1 VKLFSCQRCEH
12 VLFFE
17 NTVCTSCGTPC
28 AYAPESESLV
38 AVPGGD
44 GADTFD
50 VELPTPERHAV
61 YRKCKN
67 FIEHDACN
75 WLVSAADGTEL
86 CRSCRLTGTIPDL
99 SDAKSRA
106 AWVDIERAKR
116 RLLYSLYALGLP
128 VASKVDDPSGGV
140 QFDFRLGTEE
150 NPVMTGHDEG
160 LITLNVAEAD
170 NAFRENMREKLGE
183 GYRTVLGH
191 LRHEIGHYYWNV
203 LVRDQAPL
211 DACRKLFGDDQQSY
225 QDAIQR
231 HYSQGAPANWAESFI
246 SEYATM
252 HPWED
257 WAETWAH
264 YLHMVDT
271 LETAK
276 SHGLTLR
283 SLVKEDGSK
292 AGKKVATETLAFQ
305 DYESLST
312 SWQAVTLA
320 LNDLN
325 RSMGIKDA
333 YPFVVSPTVH
343 TKLRF
348 VHELVQAQRKSARPR
363 ARAGAPVKS
372 NPPGWR
378 RWIGRGRATA

>member
-1 VKLFSCQRCEH
+1 MKLFSCQRCDH

-28 AYAPESESLV
+28 AYAVEAEALV
-38 AVPGGD
+38 AVPT
-44 GADTFD
+44 GAAAEPFD
-50 VELPTPERHAV
+50 VKLPSGKRAA

-67 FIEHDACN
+67 DLEHDACN
-75 WLVSAADGTEL
+75 WLVSIADGVEH
-86 CRSCRLTGTIPDL
+86 CRSCRLTGAVPDL
-99 SDAKSRA
+99 SDAKCAA

-116 RLLYSLYALGLP
+116 RLVYTLYRLGLP
-128 VASKVDDPSGGV
+128 VISKAEDPSAGM
-140 QFDFRLGTEE
+140 QFDFRLGTPDE
-150 NPVMTGHDEG
+150 PVMTGHDEG
-160 LITLNVAEAD
+160 LITLNVSEAD
-170 NAFRENMREKLGE
+170 AAFRENMREKMGE

-191 LRHEIGHYYWNV
+191 LRHEIGHYYWDR
-203 LVRDQAPL
+203 LVRDKPPL
-211 DACRKLFGDDQQSY
+211 AACRTLFGDDQQSY
-225 QDAIQR
+225 EKAIER
-231 HYSQGAPANWAESFI
+231 HYSQGAPADWPQSFI

-276 SHGLTLR
+276 SHGLTVR
-283 SLVKEDGSK
+283 TPGKKV
-292 AGKKVATETLAFQ
+292 GKKVATEALTFQ
-305 DYESLST
+305 NYESLST

-325 RSMGIKDA
+325 RSMGVKDA

-343 TKLRF
+343 GKLRF
-348 VHELVQAQRKSARPR
+348 VHELVRDQQSERARARPR
-363 ARAGAPVKS
+363 PAAPVKA
-372 NPPGWR
+372 NAAGWR
-378 RWIGRGRATA
+378 RWLASGRASA